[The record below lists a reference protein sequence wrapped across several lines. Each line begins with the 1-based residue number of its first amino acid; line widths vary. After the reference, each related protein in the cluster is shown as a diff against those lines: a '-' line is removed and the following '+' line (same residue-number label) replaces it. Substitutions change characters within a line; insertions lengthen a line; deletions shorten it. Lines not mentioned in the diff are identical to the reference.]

1 MPKYSN
7 PATITVGSTE
17 SSFIRLNERAATGLI
32 VTGSVISGSLVS
44 FLVSNDGVSYYP
56 LYDSSSTEV
65 SLVVTSASRAYNLN
79 PEAFMGW
86 NFIKV
91 RLGTSASAKAQAT
104 YPAGVEIV
112 TDSM

>member
-7 PATITVGSTE
+7 AATIVVGSTQ
-17 SSFIRLNERAATGLI
+17 SSAIPTNERVATGFIVKDTLI
-32 VTGSVISGSLVS
+32 TGSLVS
-44 FLVSNDGVSYYP
+44 FLVSNDGVNYYP

-65 SLVVTSASRAYNLN
+65 SLVVSSIPKAYSLN
-79 PEAFMGW
+79 PEAFIGW

-91 RLGTSASAKAQAT
+91 RLGTSASAKAQVT
-104 YPAGVEIV
+104 SDTGIEIV